1 MKPAKNPAGCA
12 RPETIFSGPREDLC
26 TSYFKTL
33 VLISLEQVSINMQ
46 QKRHI
51 NNKHLTMTP
60 GKMQD
65 FYMYRP

>member
-1 MKPAKNPAGCA
+1 MKPAKNPHRL
-12 RPETIFSGPREDLC
+12 RPVRDYIQRSQKDLC

-46 QKRHI
+46 QKQHI
-51 NNKHLTMTP
+51 NNKHLTMNP

-65 FYMYRP
+65 SYMYRP